1 MKCVALLSV
10 KKRDGNLL
18 IIKNFKNTVKL
29 CKNFAQKS
37 SAIRQKG
44 ESQNECF
51 KQSMLNFQKKKKKI
65 SYPLIHTRT
74 YACKGVRM
82 FVFWKACHALFC
94 WNTRFKIRPFVLL
107 LTKYFF
113 LRVYLTTP
121 ICFIK
126 IIFKTSSNEYTVSHF
141 VCR

>member
-1 MKCVALLSV
+1 MKYVALLQV

-37 SAIRQKG
+37 SAIRQNG
-44 ESQNECF
+44 ESQNGCF
-51 KQSMLNFQKKKKKI
+51 KQSMLNFQKKENFLP
-65 SYPLIHTRT
+65 SDTHTYVMHFRGQE
-74 YACKGVRM
+74 C
-82 FVFWKACHALFC
+82 FVFRKTWHALFC
-94 WNTRFKIRPFVLL
+94 WNNRFKIRPFVLL

-113 LRVYLTTP
+113 LRVYSTTP

-126 IIFKTSSNEYTVSHF
+126 IIFKTSSNEYTVSQF